1 MQGREQ
7 QMPFLRMGT
16 YRDSPGGPVVKTLL
30 PVQGHEFNPWSGLNS
45 QKRCMAKKYRKNRY
59 T

>member
-16 YRDSPGGPVVKTLL
+16 YRDSPGGPVVRTPL
-30 PVQGHEFNPWSGLNS
+30 PVQGREFNPWSGLNG
-45 QKRCMAKKYRKNRY
+45 QKRCTAKTDR
-59 T
+59 